1 MLYLTKAFSKKGGIK
16 LNKITRNTLA
26 FMLIIFIF
34 IYVAGIFMISGKKIQ
49 PNTYINNIDVGKL
62 TKEEALEKIRG
73 ILEPSI
79 ESVYISLKVDEKIWR
94 LSYSDFDYTY
104 DYMNAIEE
112 AYHIGRGSNFLS
124 NIKDVIVSRVNRT
137 NIKMSFSYEANY
149 INTLLSTIAKEVN
162 QKAIDATIKM
172 KAKTF
177 VITDEKLGKEL
188 DQEKSYDLIIECIKN
203 GKISLVDLPLETTE
217 PEIKRSDLAVIK
229 DKLGEYTTRFNVND
243 SDRSYNISLA
253 TKSVTNV
260 LVRPGQIFS
269 LNKTIGPRLESFGF
283 KTAKVIINNELVPG
297 IGGGVCQVSST
308 LYNAALLS
316 NLKIIERRNHS
327 LPSSYISL
335 GRDATI
341 SGDYID
347 LKFQNIT
354 KYPIYI
360 YGELKGGA
368 VTFSI
373 YGKNDSPGKNVKIVT
388 EVISKK
394 QPQIKIIEDNTLM
407 QGIEVVEKKAQ
418 TGYVVKSYRV
428 VYENGKEIKKEA
440 LYTDT
445 YRSSNGVKRVG
456 TMKPIE
462 QELLLEY

>member
-1 MLYLTKAFSKKGGIK
+1 
-16 LNKITRNTLA
+16 
-26 FMLIIFIF
+26 
-34 IYVAGIFMISGKKIQ
+34 MISGEKIQ

-62 TKEEALEKIRG
+62 TKEEALEKIRKV
-73 ILEPSI
+73 LEPSI
-79 ESVYISLKVDEKIWR
+79 EDVYISLKVDEKVWK
-94 LSYSDFDYTY
+94 LNYSDFNYTY
-104 DYMNAIEE
+104 DYMNAVKE
-112 AYHIGRGSNFLS
+112 AYSIGRGSNFLF
-124 NIKDVIVSRVNRT
+124 NIKEAIFSRINRT
-137 NIKMSFSYEANY
+137 NIKLSFSYEANY
-149 INTLLSTIAKEVN
+149 INTLLSNIAKEVN

-172 KAKTF
+172 EAKKF

-188 DQEKSYDLIIECIKN
+188 DQKKSYDLIIESIEN
-203 GKISLVDLPLETTE
+203 NKISLIDLPLQTTD
-217 PEIKRSDLAVIK
+217 PEIKSSDLAVIK
-229 DKLGEYTTRFNVND
+229 DKLGEYTTKFNAGD
-243 SDRSYNISLA
+243 SDRSYNILLA

-260 LVRPGQIFS
+260 LVKPGQVFS

-316 NLKIIERRNHS
+316 DLKIVERRNHS

-354 KYPIYI
+354 NYPIYI

-373 YGKNDSPGKNVKIVT
+373 YGKNDTPGRNVKIIT

-394 QPQIKIIEDNTLM
+394 QPQMKIIEDNTLM
-407 QGIEVVEKKAQ
+407 EGVEVIEKKGQ

-428 VYENGKEIKKEA
+428 VSENGKEIKREA

-445 YRSSNGVKRVG
+445 YRLSNGVKRVG
-456 TMKPIE
+456 TMKTIE
-462 QELLLEY
+462 KELPLAY